1 MHVRLSRFAG
11 LDPDRIDETLRR
23 FEQDELPRLNQ
34 QQGFGGI
41 TVGVNRSTGQ
51 AVAVVLWDTEAAV
64 RNSEKLAAELRDRA
78 VATAKPSREPIVD
91 HYEEVLR
98 R

>member
-23 FEQDELPRLNQ
+23 FEEDELPRLNQ
-34 QQGFGGI
+34 QEGFGGI

-91 HYEEVLR
+91 RYEVVLR

>member
-23 FEQDELPRLNQ
+23 FEQDELPKLNQ

-51 AVAVVLWDTEAAV
+51 AVAVVLWDTEAAM
-64 RNSEKLAAELRDRA
+64 RDSEKLAAEVRERA

-91 HYEEVLR
+91 HYEVVLR

>member
-23 FEQDELPRLNQ
+23 FEEDELPRLNQ
-34 QQGFGGI
+34 QEGFGGI

-51 AVAVVLWDTEAAV
+51 AVAVVLWDSEAAM
-64 RNSEKLAAELRDRA
+64 RKSETLAAEVRDRA

-91 HYEEVLR
+91 HYGVVLR

>member
-23 FEQDELPRLNQ
+23 FEEDELPRLNQ
-34 QQGFGGI
+34 QEGFGGI

-51 AVAVVLWDTEAAV
+51 AVAVVLWDSEAAM
-64 RNSEKLAAELRDRA
+64 RKSETLAAEVRDRA

-91 HYEEVLR
+91 RYEVVLR

>member
-23 FEQDELPRLNQ
+23 FEEDELPRLNQ
-34 QQGFGGI
+34 QEGFGGI

-91 HYEEVLR
+91 HYEVVLR